1 MPIIG
6 TMSVVIEARLIKKE
20 GKMEF
25 KLLGKVI
32 IKGEIEVLTG
42 MRIGGATGGL
52 KIGGLDL
59 NVITDP
65 WGKPYIPGSSLKG
78 KLRSLIE
85 RSEAARDPNFWNEPE
100 KSPERHRCKLKEKSE
115 ICPVCRIWGISGDE
129 TAEFKVPTLT
139 RLYVCDSYLDES
151 SITDEMKANLEL
163 EWTEVKF
170 ETAINRITGTALSG
184 SLRQVERVPAG
195 ARFKD
200 VELIYNVYQEGD
212 KEILKNV
219 FVAMELLEHDY
230 LGGMGSRG
238 YGRVAFRNV
247 NIFWNRREDYENGT
261 IDLDPSRAINPGLD
275 TPAKIV
281 ANFDQIKAKLV

>member
-1 MPIIG
+1 MAANKRRDN
-6 TMSVVIEARLIKKE
+6 MD
-20 GKMEF
+20 F

-32 IKGEIEVLTG
+32 IRGEIEVLTG

-85 RSEAARDPNFWNEPE
+85 KNEAGRNPNFWNEPE
-100 KSPERHRCKLKEKSE
+100 HAPQRHMCKNEADYVRCP
-115 ICPVCRIWGISGDE
+115 ICKIWGILGTDKF
-129 TAEFKVPTLT
+129 TVPTLT
-139 RLYVCDSYLDES
+139 RLIVCDTYLDES
-151 SITDEMKANLEL
+151 SITDEMRDNLEL
-163 EWTEVKF
+163 KWTEVKF
-170 ETAINRITGTALSG
+170 ETAINRITGTALTG
-184 SLRQVERVPAG
+184 SLRQIERVPAG

-200 VELIYNVYQEGD
+200 VELIYSVYEEDD

-219 FVAMELLEHDY
+219 FVALELLEHDY

-238 YGRVAFRNV
+238 YGRIAFQ
-247 NIFWNRREDYENGT
+247 NISVFWNRREDYENGM
-261 IDLDPSRAINPGLD
+261 IELDPARAINPGLD
-275 TPAKIV
+275 TPTKIV
-281 ANFDQIKAKLV
+281 ANFDQLKVKLV